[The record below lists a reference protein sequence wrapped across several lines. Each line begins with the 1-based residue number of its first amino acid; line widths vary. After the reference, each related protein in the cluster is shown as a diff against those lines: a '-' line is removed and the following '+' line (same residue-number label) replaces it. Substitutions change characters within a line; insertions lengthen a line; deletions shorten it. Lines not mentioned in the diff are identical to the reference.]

1 MNQVWLDYSGQTLN
15 FVRSYPEAW
24 MTAVHP
30 EDREAASKAFWDGL
44 HLGQGFTVEARSLC
58 ARDLT
63 YRWHLIQAVVLH
75 DAEEKVLKFV
85 GTTTDIDDQ
94 KRAEEAL
101 RESEHESR
109 LIVDSIPGLIAV
121 LDTSGELERVS
132 RRVLDYFGKSQEE
145 LRQWAVDGTIHPDDR
160 PGYLQAFGQ
169 SFAAGSPRSS
179 SRRTPEFLSFAGTPA
194 YARRRISSS
203 SKPLSQATTRRSA
216 QSPAS
221 RSRIM

>member
-1 MNQVWLDYSGQTLN
+1 M
-15 FVRSYPEAW
+15 
-24 MTAVHP
+24 
-30 EDREAASKAFWDGL
+30 
-44 HLGQGFTVEARSLC
+44 GQGFRVEARSLC

-132 RRVLDYFGKSQEE
+132 RPVLDYFGKSQEE

-160 PGYLQAFGQ
+160 PGYLRLLGNHSPQEIQ
-169 SFAAGSPRSS
+169 LNLKQYDSSFRWRLPMVKHARASS
-179 SRRTPEFLSFAGTPA
+179 S
-194 YARRRISSS
+194 
-203 SKPLSQATTRRSA
+203 
-216 QSPAS
+216 
-221 RSRIM
+221 